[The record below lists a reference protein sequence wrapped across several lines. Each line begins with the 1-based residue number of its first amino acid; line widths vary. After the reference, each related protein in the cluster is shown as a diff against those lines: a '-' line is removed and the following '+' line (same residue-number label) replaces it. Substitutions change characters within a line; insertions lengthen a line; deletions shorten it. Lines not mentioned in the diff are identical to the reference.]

1 MSDGVLLVDVR
12 YINPFVESVDS
23 VFQTMLSLKPIR
35 SPVKISDGGGGTGEV
50 LTSLVGITGHVHGVV
65 VLRFPK
71 ATAGQL
77 AGRMLGTE
85 LTDTSPE
92 VIDAISELVNMVAG
106 AAKAK
111 LSCDPP
117 LQLGLPTV
125 VQGTGYR
132 VKYPSKSIWLEI
144 PFSSEAGN
152 FSMELTFSSS

>member
-1 MSDGVLLVDVR
+1 MDVR
-12 YINPFVESVDS
+12 YINPFLESIDN
-23 VFQTMLSLKPIR
+23 VFQTMLSLKPAR
-35 SPVKISDGGGGTGEV
+35 SPVKISNGNGDGGEV
-50 LTSLVGITGHVHGVV
+50 LTSLVGITGSVHGVV

-71 ATAGQL
+71 VTAGQL

-85 LTDTSPE
+85 LDHSSPE

-132 VKYPSKSIWLEI
+132 VSYPSKSIWLEI

-152 FSMELTFSSS
+152 FSMELTFSSN